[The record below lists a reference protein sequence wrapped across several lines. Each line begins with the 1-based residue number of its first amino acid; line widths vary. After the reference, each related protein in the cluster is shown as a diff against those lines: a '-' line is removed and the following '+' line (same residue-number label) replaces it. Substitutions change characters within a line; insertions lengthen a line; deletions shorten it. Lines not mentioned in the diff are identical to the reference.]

1 MALRFL
7 AKWDRLLFVTGLN
20 DGCVTV
26 FVQKNG
32 QISSLQKKWYLYF
45 DRNPM
50 KAFIS
55 SSNLNNLL
63 RFIVSSKTLNIF
75 FKGAV
80 VFYQSTLSHF
90 LGGNCRY
97 YPSCSCY
104 AKEAFET
111 YPISE
116 ALNLV
121 LKRVLSCH
129 PLSQKSFYDPVPNS
143 YKKLSNN
150 LSHRGLCE
158 HAK

>member
-32 QISSLQKKWYLYF
+32 QISLMQKKWSLCF
-45 DRNPM
+45 DRKEM

-55 SSNLNNLL
+55 NSSLNNLL
-63 RFIVSSKTLNIF
+63 RFIGSSKPLQFT
-75 FKGAV
+75 FKGLV
-80 VFYQSTLSHF
+80 VLYQCTISHF

-104 AKEAFET
+104 AKEAFDN
-111 YPISE
+111 YPNFQ
-116 ALNLV
+116 ALNLIFR
-121 LKRVLSCH
+121 RVLSCH
-129 PLSQKSFYDPVPNS
+129 PLSRKSFYDPVPNK
-143 YKKLSNN
+143 YNN
-150 LSHRGLCE
+150 LSQRGLCE
-158 HAK
+158 HSK

>member
-7 AKWDRLLFVTGLN
+7 VKWDRLLFVTGLN

-32 QISSLQKKWYLYF
+32 QISLLQKKSSLCF
-45 DRNPM
+45 DRNQM

-104 AKEAFET
+104 AKEAFDN
-111 YPISE
+111 YPIGES
-116 ALNLV
+116 LSLV
-121 LKRVLSCH
+121 FKRVVSCH
-129 PLSQKSFYDPVPNS
+129 PLSQKSFYDPVPIN
-143 YKKLSNN
+143 YNN